1 MKRSHGKIPCLV
13 VAIAC
18 VLAALLWPATGAAV
32 TDPSASPNPSASA
45 GKVVLRV
52 GWPREPD
59 NLNPFIG
66 WENSSF
72 EVWAL
77 QYDFLFGF
85 GVDEQPTLDLAAEFP
100 TKENGGISPDGKV
113 WTIKLRPG
121 VRWQDG
127 VPLTAQDVAFTYNY
141 SIKNELFAFGIMTIG
156 IDRVEVLDDHTV
168 RIVCTRP
175 KADMERLWLPILPRH
190 IWQDVK
196 PGVVQSSYANRP
208 PIVGSGPFQVVE
220 FKKGRYVRLVRN
232 PGYWGRQPAV
242 DEIVFITYQNPDSM
256 TQDLKLGAIDAAWG
270 LPQAQFQQLSS
281 TPGIEALSYNYR
293 NWDYMD
299 INCYEGAGS
308 LGHPVLRDAAFRRAL
323 NYAVDR
329 ERICAIAW
337 SGNAEPGTTIM
348 TPDTWTDP
356 DYHWQP
362 PADQLYTFDPARAG
376 RLLDQAGY
384 TDADGNGVR
393 EYKGKDI
400 TLRLWALAGDVH
412 GQGEGKLI
420 AGWLGELGLHVE
432 FSVIDEGALEDRLW
446 NYKGDVYTPDFD
458 LYLWDWDG
466 YDDPGQTLATLT
478 TVQIE
483 AWNEPCWSNAEY
495 DALAVEQA
503 ATLDTQARAK
513 LIHRMQQLIYEQTPW
528 VVLTY
533 PEHLEAYSTDRWTGW
548 TRVMSGHGPAF
559 YTAGNIDT
567 YLNLT
572 PRTAQQVSGA
582 RGVTAALIIGGAL
595 MVLGAGVWLY
605 VRHRPRKTE
614 EDAPEPAGK
623 PAAKARHK
631 VGRLRHPQSHA

>member
-1 MKRSHGKIPCLV
+1 MKRSHGKIPCLMAAV
-13 VAIAC
+13 AC
-18 VLAALLWPATGAAV
+18 VLAALLLWPAAGAAV
-32 TDPSASPNPSASA
+32 TDPSASPSASA
-45 GKVVLRV
+45 EKVVLRI

-100 TKENGGISPDGKV
+100 TKQNGGISPDGKV
-113 WTIKLRPG
+113 WTVKLRPG

-156 IDRVEVLDDHTV
+156 IDRVEVVDDHTV

-190 IWQDVK
+190 IWQDVR

-232 PGYWGRQPAV
+232 PGYWGKQPAV

-308 LGHPVLRDAAFRRAL
+308 LGHPVLRDAAFRQAL

-348 TPDTWTDP
+348 TPDTWIDP

-362 PADQLYTFDPARAG
+362 PAGQLYTFDPVRAG
-376 RLLDQAGY
+376 QLLDQAGY
-384 TDADGNGVR
+384 IDADGNGVR
-393 EYKGKDI
+393 EYRGKDI

-420 AGWLGELGLHVE
+420 AGWLGALGLHIE

-446 NYKGDVYTPDFD
+446 NYKGDVYAPDFD

-503 ATLDTQARAK
+503 ATLDTHARAT

-567 YLNLT
+567 YLNLK

-582 RGVTAALIIGGAL
+582 RSVTTVLIITGALI
-595 MVLGAGVWLY
+595 VLGVCAWIY
-605 VRHRPRKTE
+605 VRRRPRKTE

-623 PAAKARHK
+623 PVAKSRHK
-631 VGRLRHPQSHA
+631 VGRLRHPHSHA